1 MLICYYY
8 KFEKISLKAE
18 REYRAANPQ
27 EFPSHPDTEDDYAL
41 TLITQMLDVE
51 PTIQESRQ
59 QRIVPRY
66 PENSST
72 LNPSTSNP
80 TSTRNQVSKAETVR
94 LKRSTSR
101 SRGKLVDSFLICHLS
116 VATFP
121 VLSLVEIVNSQL
133 S

>member
-1 MLICYYY
+1 MPLSPYF
-8 KFEKISLKAE
+8 KFEHFSLQKVE

-27 EFPSHPDTEDDYAL
+27 EFPSNPDREDDYTL
-41 TLITQMLDVE
+41 GLITQMLDVE

-72 LNPSTSNP
+72 SNPSPSNLR
-80 TSTRNQVSKAETVR
+80 SSRSQASKAETVGV
-94 LKRSTSR
+94 KPST

-121 VLSLVEIVNSQL
+121 VLSLVEISNSQL